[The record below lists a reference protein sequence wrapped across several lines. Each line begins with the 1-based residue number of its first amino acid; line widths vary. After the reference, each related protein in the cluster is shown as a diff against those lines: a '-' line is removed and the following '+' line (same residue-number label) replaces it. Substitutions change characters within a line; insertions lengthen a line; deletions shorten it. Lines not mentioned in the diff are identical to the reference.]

1 MNIIVIMFTDY
12 LFKYMEKRDIVNKL
26 TVAVIFGGQS
36 SEHEVSRVSAS
47 SIISNLDSEKYY
59 VIPVGITKSGKWMIY
74 NGPIENIKNG
84 EWEKF
89 GTPAILSP
97 DASQKGLLKLVGDKA
112 KLIPIDLAFPVL
124 HGKYGE
130 DGTIQGLFELAQIP
144 YVGNGVLSSSVSMD
158 KAFTK
163 IIAKNA
169 KITQAKYVEVH
180 SEDFN
185 KIKSIATKIEKKLG
199 YPCFVKPANAGSSV
213 GITKAH
219 NKDEL
224 IEGLK
229 LAAVHDRKIVV
240 EEGIVGREIECAVLG
255 NGDNI
260 SASCVG
266 EIFAAAE
273 FYDYDAKYNN
283 SASKTVVP
291 AEISKEKQDE
301 IRKMAIKVF
310 KAVDGSGLARVD
322 FFVEKDTE
330 RVIFNELNTLPG
342 FTPISMYSMLWNACG
357 KPMNVLLDEL
367 IDLALER
374 FGVK

>member
-84 EWEKF
+84 EC
-89 GTPAILSP
+89 TPAILSP

>member
-1 MNIIVIMFTDY
+1 M
-12 LFKYMEKRDIVNKL
+12 
-26 TVAVIFGGQS
+26 
-36 SEHEVSRVSAS
+36 
-47 SIISNLDSEKYY
+47 
-59 VIPVGITKSGKWMIY
+59 
-74 NGPIENIKNG
+74 
-84 EWEKF
+84 
-89 GTPAILSP
+89 
-97 DASQKGLLKLVGDKA
+97 
-112 KLIPIDLAFPVL
+112 L

-144 YVGNGVLSSSVSMD
+144 YVGNGVLASSVSMD

-169 KITQAKYVEVH
+169 RITQAKYVELR
-180 SEDFN
+180 SEDLRR
-185 KIKSIATKIEKKLG
+185 IKSAVSRIEKKLG

-219 NKDEL
+219 NRDEL
-224 IEGLK
+224 ISGLH
-229 LAAVHDRKIVV
+229 LAAQHDSKTVV
-240 EEGIVGREIECAVLG
+240 EEAIVGREIECAVLG
-255 NGDNI
+255 NRDKAE
-260 SASCVG
+260 ASCVG

-283 SASKTVVP
+283 SDSKTVVP
-291 AEISKEKQDE
+291 ADISKEKSDE
-301 IRKMAIKVF
+301 IRKTAVKVF

-342 FTPISMYSMLWNACG
+342 FTPISMYSMLWAACG
-357 KPMNVLLDEL
+357 KSMGELIDDL

-374 FGVK
+374 FSLK